1 MGSMSV
7 ERGDVGVGF
16 EGFAIDE
23 SSGLTDIERVRLLRY
38 VVLREPLGLPYE
50 QTLFPGDEFA
60 GTTHFVGVM
69 DGEPVGCLTLL
80 PPGQSPAGSGI
91 EDCGSGSPYVQLRGM
106 AVVGS
111 CQGRGIGSRLLAH
124 VAGVAAQRG
133 WILWCKARESAVG
146 FYAANG
152 WRVVGEEFEIP
163 QIGKHRWMVSR

>member
-1 MGSMSV
+1 MS
-7 ERGDVGVGF
+7 RKRGVGGDGS
-16 EGFAIDE
+16 EVIVIYE
-23 SSGLTDIERVRLLRY
+23 SSGLTDIERVRFLRY

-50 QTLFPGDEFA
+50 QTLFSGDELA
-60 GTTHFVGVM
+60 GTTHIVGVM

-80 PPGQSPAGSGI
+80 PPGESPAGSGI
-91 EDCGSGSPYVQLRGM
+91 DACGSGASYVQLRGM

-124 VAGVAAQRG
+124 VKGIAADRG

-146 FYAANG
+146 FYVANG

-163 QIGKHRWMVSR
+163 QIGKHRWMVSG

>member
-1 MGSMSV
+1 MSK
-7 ERGDVGVGF
+7 ESGDIGVGS
-16 EGFAIDE
+16 EGIEISE
-23 SSGLTDIERVRLLRY
+23 SSGLTDIERVRFLRY

-50 QTLFPGDEFA
+50 QTLFPGDELA
-60 GTTHFVGVM
+60 GTTHVVGVM
-69 DGEPVGCLTLL
+69 DGEAVGCLTLL
-80 PPGQSPAGSGI
+80 PPGQAPAGSGI
-91 EDCGSGSPYVQLRGM
+91 EESGRGGCYVQLRGM

-133 WILWCKARESAVG
+133 WNLWCKARESAVG
-146 FYAANG
+146 FYVANG